1 MPNWRRHSGIWG
13 SLIGVVVAAA
23 LLLLYFAVRG
33 TPRRDEQLLLVCC
46 LGLVIAVCTGFAV
59 RLAWQQR
66 LVELAER
73 ISAMPK
79 DAATFDWKSL
89 PSDVKPL
96 TDWLQGYTDL
106 QREMVEKQKRTI
118 EVLQKE
124 QQLAEITLQ
133 SLLGRADAEEGQS
146 HSLVH
151 RRSAGD
157 SGGTAGGTREM
168 IARLTPTLTWLAA
181 TPAMQKFLGYTI
193 IELNGRTIL
202 EAIHRDDQAAIQQAF
217 ERALRHGEGHSI
229 ECRLMLRGGTERN
242 VQIDV
247 LTRYAPDG
255 KPLHL
260 RCHFLDI
267 SERIRSDREL
277 RLRTEQLSQANE
289 RLQRINRDLERLK
302 ESYRDLYHNAPVL
315 YFSLDPHARFA
326 SCNDTML
333 KTLGYGRD
341 ELHEQPYLR
350 VLTAPSKERFQ
361 QRSDTFQKA
370 GEIETQ
376 WVKKDGTVIDVWIR
390 TTPVLD
396 AEGKFLRSRSAAQ
409 DVTERNRLA
418 NALRHQADE
427 LQRANE
433 QLRRTNREL
442 DDFTYVVS
450 HDLKEPL
457 RTLQAFS
464 NFLAEDY
471 TDKLGTEGKE
481 YIGHLILAS
490 KRLGLLI
497 DDLLTLSRAGRV
509 INTPQVFDL
518 SATLQT
524 VTSDLASL
532 IQRKAGAV
540 RTEGPL
546 PSVSG
551 DPQRIAQL
559 LTNLV
564 SNGLKYN
571 NNPKPEIV
579 IGVRPAA
586 VPPPTAPRTDTGAT
600 KGQNGESAKTAADPD
615 AGRVVLFV
623 RDNGIGIDARYHEQI
638 FGIFRRLHL
647 PEEYEGTGAGLAI
660 AKKIVEAHGGRIWV
674 ESQLGHGST
683 FYFTLPKP
691 AATAAVPKATAPRP
705 TMVAA
710 E

>member
-1 MPNWRRHSGIWG
+1 MPIWKRHSGIWG
-13 SLIGVVVAAA
+13 SLIGVVLAAA
-23 LLLLYFAVRG
+23 LFLLYFVLRG
-33 TPRRDEQLLLVCC
+33 TPGRNEQVLVVCC
-46 LGLVIAVCTGFAV
+46 LALVVAVCAGFAV
-59 RLAWQQR
+59 RFAWQHR

-73 ISAMPK
+73 ISSMPK
-79 DAATFDWKSL
+79 DAATFDWKGL
-89 PSDVKPL
+89 PGDVMPL
-96 TDWLQGYTDL
+96 AQWLQGYTDL

-151 RRSAGD
+151 RRSPGD

-193 IELNGRTIL
+193 VELNGRTIL
-202 EAIHRDDQAAIQQAF
+202 ESIHRDDAPAIKEAF
-217 ERALRHGEGHSI
+217 DKALRQGEGHSI
-229 ECRLMLRGGTERN
+229 ECRLLLRGGTERN

-315 YFSLDPHARFA
+315 YFSLDPQARFA
-326 SCNDTML
+326 SCNDTIL

-341 ELHEQPYLR
+341 ELHDQAYVR
-350 VLTAPSKERFQ
+350 VLTPQGRERFQ
-361 QRSDTFQKA
+361 QRPDTFQKA

-376 WVKKDGTVIDVWIR
+376 WVKKDGTIIDVWIR

-396 AEGKFLRSRSAAQ
+396 ADGKFLRSRSAAQ

-471 TDKLGTEGKE
+471 TDKLGAEGKE

-518 SATLQT
+518 AGTLQT

-532 IQRKAGAV
+532 IQRKGGAV

-571 NNPKPEIV
+571 NSPKPEIV
-579 IGVRPAA
+579 IGVRPASAAPA
-586 VPPPTAPRTDTGAT
+586 VPHTDPLGS
-600 KGQNGESAKTAADPD
+600 KGQNGEPAKTESDPD
-615 AGRVVLFV
+615 AGRVVLSV
-623 RDNGIGIDARYHEQI
+623 RDNGIGIDARYHDQI

-691 AATAAVPKATAPRP
+691 QSAGSVPKAIGSWP

-710 E
+710 ES